1 MENIKK
7 LAQLLAESKDTLVL
21 TGAGVSTESGIPDF
35 RSPDTGLWSQMDPM
49 ELLSRSALS
58 RNPAN
63 FWTRSEPIFR
73 EMSTAQPNSC
83 HYALARLEE
92 KGLIRGIVTQN
103 IDSLHQR
110 AGSKCVLEV
119 HGHLRTAH
127 CPSCGAETH
136 MPPLLDRVATG
147 DSPPRCSCGV
157 VFRPDVVLF
166 GDPLPDA
173 FQRAWQW
180 ARVCD
185 LLLVVGSSLEVAPVC
200 WLVPAASKLAIINMG
215 ETQCDDLAE
224 VLIRGKAGE
233 ILTKLVK
240 EAEELLQARP

>member
-1 MENIKK
+1 MEKIKK
-7 LAQLLAESKDTLVL
+7 LAQLLTESNEVMVL

-73 EMSTAQPNSC
+73 EMSAAQPNPS
-83 HYALARLEE
+83 HYALSRLEE
-92 KGLIRGIVTQN
+92 KGVIRGIVTQN
-103 IDSLHQR
+103 IDSLHQL
-110 AGSKCVLEV
+110 AGSKSVIEV

-127 CPSCGAETH
+127 CPGCGTQTD
-136 MPPLLDRVATG
+136 MPPLLDRVAAG
-147 DSPPRCSCGV
+147 DSPPRCSCGG
-157 VFRPDVVLF
+157 VFRPNVVLF
-166 GDPLPDA
+166 GDPLPNA
-173 FQRAWQW
+173 FQTAWQW
-180 ARVCD
+180 ARICD

-200 WLVPAASKLAIINMG
+200 WLAPAAPRLAIINMG

-240 EAEELLQARP
+240 ETEELLQ

>member
-7 LAQLLAESKDTLVL
+7 LAQLLAESKDTMVL

-73 EMSTAQPNSC
+73 EMSTAQPNPC
-83 HYALARLEE
+83 HYALARLAE

-103 IDSLHQR
+103 IDSLHQL
-110 AGSKCVLEV
+110 AGSKSVLEV
-119 HGHLRTAH
+119 HGHLRSAH
-127 CPSCGAETH
+127 CPGCGAHTD
-136 MPPLLDRVATG
+136 MLPLLDQVAKG
-147 DSPPRCSCGV
+147 DSPPRCSCGG

-173 FQRAWQW
+173 FHVAWQW

-200 WLVPAASKLAIINMG
+200 WLVPAASRLAIINMG
-215 ETQCDDLAE
+215 ETQCDDMAE

-233 ILTKLVK
+233 ILTDLVK
-240 EAEELLQARP
+240 EAEGLQRQP

>member
-7 LAQLLAESKDTLVL
+7 LAQLLAESKDTMVL

-73 EMSTAQPNSC
+73 EMSTAQPNLC
-83 HYALARLEE
+83 HYALARLAE

-103 IDSLHQR
+103 IDSLHQL
-110 AGSKCVLEV
+110 AGSKSVLEV
-119 HGHLRTAH
+119 HGHLRSAH
-127 CPSCGAETH
+127 CPGCGAHTD
-136 MPPLLDRVATG
+136 MLPLLDQVAKG
-147 DSPPRCSCGV
+147 DSPPRCSCGG

-173 FQRAWQW
+173 FHVAWQW

-200 WLVPAASKLAIINMG
+200 WLVPAASRLAIINMG
-215 ETQCDDLAE
+215 ETQCDDMAE

-233 ILTKLVK
+233 ILTDLVK
-240 EAEELLQARP
+240 EAEGLQRQP